1 MVKERLRAKQALRDK
16 EEGTMNLFDK
26 MRQQKLMSVTLM
38 VFTLSIGI
46 LIGTLVNTQV
56 HAAKGQPVA
65 PDATPLTIP
74 KPVEIGSDF
83 TKLAKKL
90 QPSVVNIVVEVPA
103 KPVSGRSRSRSNQGD
118 EGGDDPLDQFRG
130 FFGPNAPQLVP
141 PEDQRHEQ
149 SGTGFVVD
157 KNGYIVTN
165 NHVVEHGDKILVKL
179 HDDSTE
185 YRARVVGTDLETDL
199 AVIKIDA
206 HKPLEPVS
214 IGNSDSVQVGDWAVA
229 IGSPFTLE
237 ESVTA
242 GIVSALGR
250 DINQNGFQRFIQ
262 TDAAIN
268 PGNSGGPLVNIRGE
282 VIGVNTMIATSRGGS
297 EGVGFALP
305 SNMVVRVYNDIIRDG
320 TVSRG
325 SIGIKFLTDAKPET
339 LEGLGVNHGV
349 IVREIFPKDGPS
361 AKAGLKAND
370 IITSINGTPVKDG
383 NDLLSHVAD
392 APVGSTL
399 TLAVDRD
406 GKNMEFKV
414 VTQDRKL
421 LFADQPEVV
430 GENFGGDAPAKPEP
444 VPAGVKFGITVRE
457 LTDDERNLTPDKHG
471 VFVTSV
477 PENSFG
483 EDIEMEKGDIIMAI
497 NRHPVSSVDDL
508 RKITQSLKSGDAV
521 AVLIVRP
528 ASAVTISQQSQGATR
543 GSSGRRGSTNAP
555 SAAPLQ
561 QEMPEP
567 TYLSGRLP

>member
-1 MVKERLRAKQALRDK
+1 
-16 EEGTMNLFDK
+16 MNVFEK

-74 KPVEIGSDF
+74 KAVEIGSDF

-103 KPVSGRSRSRSNQGD
+103 KVVSARSRSRSNQED
-118 EGGDDPLDQFRG
+118 EGGGGDDPLDQLRG
-130 FFGPNAPQLVP
+130 FFGPNAPQLAN

-149 SGTGFVVD
+149 SGTGFIVD

-165 NHVVEHGDKILVKL
+165 NHVVERGDKIMVKL

-185 YRARVVGTDLETDL
+185 YRARVIGTDIETDL

-206 HKPLEPVS
+206 HKMLEPVS

-250 DINQNGFQRFIQ
+250 EIEQNRGFKRFIQ

-305 SNMVVRVYNDIIRDG
+305 SNMIVRVYNDIIRDG
-320 TVSRG
+320 AVTRG
-325 SIGIKFLTDAKPET
+325 SIGISFRDTKPET
-339 LEGLGVNHGV
+339 LEALGVGHGV
-349 IVREIFPKDGPS
+349 LVREVSPKDGPS

-370 IITSINGTPVKDG
+370 IITSINGQSVKDG
-383 NDLLSHVAD
+383 DDLLSHVAD

-406 GKNMEFKV
+406 GKSMEFKV
-414 VTQDRKL
+414 VAQDRRL
-421 LFADQPEVV
+421 LYADKPEIV
-430 GENFGGDAPAKPEP
+430 GENFGAGETTAKPEP
-444 VPAGVKFGITVRE
+444 TAGVKFGITPRE
-457 LTDDERNLTPDKHG
+457 LTEEERNLTPEKHG
-471 VFVTSV
+471 VMVSSV
-477 PENSFG
+477 LESSFAD
-483 EDIEMEKGDIIMAI
+483 DIEMEKGDIITAI
-497 NRHPVSSVDDL
+497 NRHPVSSVDDV
-508 RKITQSLKSGDAV
+508 RKMAASLKSGDAV
-521 AVLIVRP
+521 AFLVVRP
-528 ASAVTISQQSQGATR
+528 APEVTRAQQTQGGTR
-543 GSSGRRGSTNAP
+543 GRRATTAP
-555 SAAPLQ
+555 AA
-561 QEMPEP
+561 QELPEP
-567 TYLSGRLP
+567 MYLSGRLP

>member
-1 MVKERLRAKQALRDK
+1 
-16 EEGTMNLFDK
+16 MNVFDK

-56 HAAKGQPVA
+56 HAAKGQAVA

-74 KPVEIGSDF
+74 KAVEIGSDF

-103 KPVSGRSRSRSNQGD
+103 KVASTRSRSGSNQED
-118 EGGDDPLDQFRG
+118 EGGGGGDDPLDQLRG
-130 FFGPNAPQLVP
+130 FFGPNSPQLVS

-149 SGTGFVVD
+149 SGTGFIVD

-165 NHVVEHGDKILVKL
+165 NHVVERGDKIMVKL

-185 YRARVVGTDLETDL
+185 YRARVIGTDIETDL

-206 HKPLEPVS
+206 HKMLEPVS
-214 IGNSDSVQVGDWAVA
+214 IGNSDAVQVGDWAVA

-250 DINQNGFQRFIQ
+250 EIEQTNGFKRFIQ

-320 TVSRG
+320 SVSRG
-325 SIGIKFLTDAKPET
+325 SIGIKFTSTKPET
-339 LEGLGVNHGV
+339 LEALGVNHGV
-349 IVREIFPKDGPS
+349 IIHEISPKDGPS

-370 IITSINGTPVKDG
+370 IITAINGQPVKDG
-383 NDLLSHVAD
+383 DDLLSHVAD
-392 APVGSTL
+392 AAVGSTL

-406 GKNMEFKV
+406 GKSMEFKV
-414 VTQDRKL
+414 VTQDRRL
-421 LFADQPEVV
+421 LFANEPGIV
-430 GENFGGDAPAKPEP
+430 GENFGGNDAPAKTEA
-444 VPAGVKFGITVRE
+444 PAKFGITPRE
-457 LTDDERNLTPDKHG
+457 LTEEERNLTPEKHG
-471 VFVTSV
+471 VLVSGV
-477 PENSFG
+477 QENSFA
-483 EDIEMEKGDIIMAI
+483 EDIEMEKGDIITAI

-508 RKITQSLKSGDAV
+508 RKIAASLKSGDAV
-521 AVLIVRP
+521 AFLVVHPTPEVTRAQP
-528 ASAVTISQQSQGATR
+528 AQVGTR
-543 GSSGRRGSTNAP
+543 GRRGSTNAP
-555 SAAPLQ
+555 AASAV

-567 TYLSGRLP
+567 MYKSGRLP